1 MQQLGGAFDEGAI
14 KRKNITTQREGAG
27 PEKKIFLMRHRAIS
41 YADRSFLSLANQRKL
56 YALQLKM

>member
-27 PEKKIFLMRHRAIS
+27 PEKFFLMRHRAIS